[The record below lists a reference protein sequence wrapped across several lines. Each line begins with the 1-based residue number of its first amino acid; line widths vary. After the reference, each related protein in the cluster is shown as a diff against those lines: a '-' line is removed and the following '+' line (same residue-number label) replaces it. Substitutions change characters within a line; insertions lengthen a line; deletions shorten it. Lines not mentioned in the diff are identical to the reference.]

1 MQNIDKLKDKMD
13 ERSITPSMLA
23 EMLGVDASTIYRKF
37 QKNGETFS
45 IGEANQIVKVLNL
58 SEKEAMSI
66 FFASFVA

>member
-13 ERSITPSMLA
+13 ELSITPSMLA
-23 EMLGVDASTIYRKF
+23 EMLGIDASTIYRKF

>member
-1 MQNIDKLKDKMD
+1 MQNIEKLKDKMD
-13 ERSITPSMLA
+13 ELSITPSMLA